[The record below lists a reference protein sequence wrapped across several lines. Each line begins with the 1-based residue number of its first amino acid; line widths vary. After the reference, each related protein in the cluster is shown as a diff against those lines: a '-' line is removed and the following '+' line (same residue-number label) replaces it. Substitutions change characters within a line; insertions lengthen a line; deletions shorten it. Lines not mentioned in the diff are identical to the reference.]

1 MARYLFSVLIWFGLS
16 SLAVSAPVALMPD
29 AIIDGVRDDTLVDH
43 AVIVDGDSIVAI
55 TPVSALPSGL
65 ETLPMPGMTLLP
77 GLINGHEH
85 PLIYADD
92 YQNAHLSASSA
103 YKALLGLAALQN
115 MLQHG
120 WTTVR
125 VMGDADVHFANQ
137 DIARAAQEGVFD
149 TPRIT
154 GAGHYL
160 SITGGGGDIN
170 YLSPEQSAISD
181 GYIVDG
187 PVAIRRAIR
196 REIKYGSDWIKIL
209 VTGAF
214 HSVGDDPKNVDFAP
228 DELAE
233 AVAEAGRH
241 GVPVAAHA
249 HATEG
254 INQAI
259 VAGARSIEHGT
270 YLNERSIELMV
281 EHGTFYVPTI
291 YVGDYYAGTDK
302 LLAQEKN
309 DDAYLSIRDEWLAT
323 IGTAH
328 RAGVKVVVGSD
339 LGGYN
344 IDPRAYAREIAV
356 LTEAG
361 LSPMDAIKAATSV
374 AAEMLTWQDRIG
386 SIQPGYWADLIAV
399 SGNPLEDLSR
409 LENPTFVMQG
419 GRIIRWTLQTKHQGT
434 GD

>member
-1 MARYLFSVLIWFGLS
+1 VQRPILFSLLLLLLAPVVIAEQLALVPDALIDGLSDTPQKDRAVLIEG
-16 SLAVSAPVALMPD
+16 D
-29 AIIDGVRDDTLVDH
+29 TIIDVVDVDTL
-43 AVIVDGDSIVAI
+43 
-55 TPVSALPSGL
+55 TPEVRQIILPGQ
-65 ETLPMPGMTLLP
+65 TLMP

-85 PLIYADD
+85 PLIYGDN
-92 YQNAHLSASSA
+92 YQNVHLSGSSA
-103 YKALLGLAALQN
+103 YKTLLGLAALQG

-125 VMGDADVHFANQ
+125 VMGDADVYFGNQ
-137 DIARAAQEGVFD
+137 DIARAVSEGVHQA
-149 TPRIT
+149 PRIT

-170 YLSPEQSAISD
+170 YLSPEQAMISD

-187 PVAIRRAIR
+187 AMEVRRAVR
-196 REIKYGSDWIKIL
+196 REIKFGSDWIKIL

-214 HSVGDDPKNVDFAP
+214 HSVGDDPKNVAFSP

-233 AVAEAGRH
+233 AVAEANRH

-249 HATEG
+249 HANAG

-259 VAGARSIEHGT
+259 EAGVRSIEHGT
-270 YLNERSIELMV
+270 YLDAHSIELMV
-281 EHGTFYVPTI
+281 EHGTFLVPTI

-309 DDAYLSIRDEWLAT
+309 DDVYLNYRDEWLSL
-323 IGTAH
+323 IGQAH

-361 LSPMDAIKAATSV
+361 LSPMAAIKAATSV
-374 AAEMLTWQDRIG
+374 AADMLQWSGQVG
-386 SIQPGYWADLIAV
+386 SVQAGRWADLIAV
-399 SGNPLEDLSR
+399 SGNPLTDLSL
-409 LENPTFVMQG
+409 LENPAFVMKG
-419 GRIIRWTLQTKHQGT
+419 GEIVRWDEAPQQSASYP
-434 GD
+434 